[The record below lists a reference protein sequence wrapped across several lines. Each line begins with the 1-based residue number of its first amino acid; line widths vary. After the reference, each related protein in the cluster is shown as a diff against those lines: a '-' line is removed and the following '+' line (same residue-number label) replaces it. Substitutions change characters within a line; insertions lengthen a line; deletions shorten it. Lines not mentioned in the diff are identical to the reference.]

1 MGSWSGMLSSAKRRL
16 SGARRLLG
24 EVVRFKRLP
33 MESAFL
39 AYYHKKLSS
48 KSESLSGPGSSLTQ
62 TSVMRRELPRLLRE
76 LHVRCLLD
84 APCGDFH
91 WMSNTRL
98 DLDHYIGVD
107 IVSELVAQNQ
117 AKYGN
122 SSRHFLHLDITEA
135 ELPKVDLVL
144 CRDCL
149 VHLSSHDVVRAI
161 RNFRRSGS
169 TYLLTTTFP
178 GRQENVDIVAGD
190 WRPLNLEAAPF
201 CLGKPLKLINEGD
214 TELDGEFSD
223 KSLGLWRLEEI
234 GL

>member
-1 MGSWSGMLSSAKRRL
+1 MGSWGGMVSSAKRRL

-24 EVVRFKRLP
+24 EVVRFKRPP

-48 KSESLSGPGSSLTQ
+48 KSESLSGPGSSLIQ
-62 TSVMRRELPRLLRE
+62 TSVMRRELPLLVRE
-76 LHVRCLLD
+76 LNVRSLLD

-91 WMSNTRL
+91 WMSNTPL

-107 IVSELVAQNQ
+107 IVGELIAQNQ

-122 SSRHFLHLDITEA
+122 SSRQFLHLDITEA

-149 VHLSSHDVVRAI
+149 VHLSSHSILRAI
-161 RNFRRSGS
+161 RNFKRSGS

-178 GRQENVDIVAGD
+178 GREENWDIVTGD

-214 TELDGEFSD
+214 TELGGAFSD
-223 KSLGLWRLEEI
+223 KSLGLWWVGEIRL
-234 GL
+234 